1 MTNQIMIK
9 LANLVLVA
17 VWILMLAVAALAAP
31 QEGAPHPV
39 EGTYSVEA
47 KGNDLGTIIFL
58 MMLKREGDKWIGE
71 VKDSPVP
78 LTVKSVAVDA
88 DNKVTI
94 LADTGGTEVTITGKF
109 EANRLA
115 GNWTAGDATG
125 TWSGTKKETT
135 TAVAEK
141 ISAPLPNTSTA
152 SLTALEGTYD
162 AQVTAD
168 GQGTL
173 PFVLI
178 IKRDG
183 DKLITEVKD
192 AGDLNIVG
200 IKVDGEA
207 VTLSATFQ
215 GNPFELPGKISS
227 SEMGGKWEAGGFAGT
242 WSAKKRTD
250 K

>member
-1 MTNQIMIK
+1 MANQMMK
-9 LANLVLVA
+9 LVSLVLLLGCM
-17 VWILMLAVAALAAP
+17 LMLAVAGLAAP
-31 QEGAPHPV
+31 QVGAAHPV

-47 KGNDLGTIIFL
+47 KGNDLGTITFL
-58 MMLKREGDKWIGE
+58 MTLKREGDKWIGE

-78 LTVKSVAVDA
+78 LSVKSVTVDA

-94 LADTGGTEVTITGKF
+94 LADTGGTQVTITGKF
-109 EANRLA
+109 EANMLA

-125 TWSGTKKETT
+125 SWSGTKKEMVTT
-135 TAVAEK
+135 TEK
-141 ISAPLPNTSTA
+141 IAAPVSAVSTA
-152 SLTALEGTYD
+152 SLAALEGAYD

-227 SEMGGKWEAGGFAGT
+227 SEMSGKWEAGGFAGT